1 MNPGQP
7 GAPENLTLAKELIQ
21 SARFGAAADALEQLL
36 AAEPEDGERAEALY
50 MLAVA
55 QRYGN
60 QPGKA
65 LATLDS
71 LLAENPEHARAHQER
86 GHAFLSLNRSEDA
99 APAYARA
106 VELNP
111 ALKASLKAL
120 VNLEERLG
128 RTEQARSARERL
140 DYLNR
145 LPAELVNVLDLIH
158 EDKLYKAERLCRD
171 YLQQHK
177 HHIEAMRM
185 LAEIGVRMGIYDDAE
200 FLLESCVEFAPEHVQ
215 ARIDYVNILIRKTRF
230 EKAREQAGRLLEL
243 QPGNPG
249 FQSTLAST
257 LVGLGRFD
265 EGIDLFNKVL
275 EDHPHRT
282 DLHVQV
288 GHARKTVG
296 LLDDAIGSYREA
308 YRRRPDFGDAY
319 WSLANTKTYRFT
331 DEEIDSIRRYA
342 DAPGVAVGD
351 RVPLCFA
358 GGKALED
365 RAEYAEAFACYE
377 KGNALKMR
385 QTGYRI
391 EKMEARVQAQ
401 VETCSRELFERRQG
415 AGFDC
420 RDPIFIVGLPRA
432 GSTLLEQVLASHS
445 MVDGTMELHNILAL
459 AQKLRGREPEQT
471 SRYPAILHELEQDYF
486 RRFGEQFIRDTRVYR
501 GDAPRF
507 IDKMPNNFLHVGL
520 IRLVLPNA
528 RVIDARRDP
537 MACCFSCFKQLFG
550 EGQEFTYG
558 LEQLGRYYR
567 AYVRLMDHWDRVLP
581 DFVLRVMH
589 EDVVNDLETQVR
601 RILDFCGLPF
611 EEACLNFHETERSVR
626 TPSSEQVRQPIYRS
640 GLEQWRNFEPWLEP
654 LKEALGPD
662 ILENR
667 HPETSVRHSLHPSLD
682 ATLRAA
688 TAVQIGRPADLS
700 GEGRNPG

>member
-7 GAPENLTLAKELIQ
+7 GASENLTLAKELIQ
-21 SARFGAAADALEQLL
+21 TARFGDAIRSLEQLL
-36 AAEPEDGERAEALY
+36 AGEPEDEERTEALY

-55 QRYGN
+55 QRYGS
-60 QPGKA
+60 QRSKA
-65 LATLDS
+65 LATLET
-71 LLAENPEHARAHQER
+71 LLAENPDHARACQER
-86 GHAFLSLNRSEDA
+86 GHLFLSLNRSEDA
-99 APAYARA
+99 ARAYARA

-120 VNLEERLG
+120 ANLEERLG
-128 RTEQARSARERL
+128 SMEQARPARERL
-140 DYLNR
+140 DYLNG
-145 LPAELVNVLDLIH
+145 LPAQLVNVLDLIH

-171 YLQQHK
+171 YLQQHR
-177 HHIEAMRM
+177 HHIEAMRL
-185 LAEIGVRMGIYDDAE
+185 LAEIGVRMSIYDDAE
-200 FLLESCVEFAPEHVQ
+200 FLLESCVEFAPDHVQ
-215 ARIDYVNILIRKTRF
+215 ARIDYVNILVRKTRF
-230 EKAREQAGRLLEL
+230 EKAHEQAGILLEQ

-265 EGIDLFNKVL
+265 EGIALYGKVL
-275 EDHPHRT
+275 DAHPGRA

-288 GHARKTVG
+288 GHAQKTVG
-296 LLDDAIGSYREA
+296 LLDESVQSYREA
-308 YRRRPDFGDAY
+308 YRRRPDYGDAY

-331 DEEIDSIRRYA
+331 DEEIGDIRRYA
-342 DAPGVAVGD
+342 EAPGVSVTD

-365 RAEYAEAFACYE
+365 RGKYAEAFACYE
-377 KGNALKMR
+377 KGNTLKLR
-385 QTGYRI
+385 QTGYRV

-401 VETCSRELFERRQG
+401 VETCTRELFERRQG
-415 AGFDC
+415 VGLDC
-420 RDPIFIVGLPRA
+420 PDPIFIVGLPRA
-432 GSTLLEQVLASHS
+432 GSTLLEQILASHS

-459 AQKLRGREPEQT
+459 AQKLRGREPEKS
-471 SRYPAILHELEQDYF
+471 SRYPAILHELEDDYF

-501 GDAPRF
+501 GAAPRF

-528 RVIDARRDP
+528 KVIDARREP
-537 MACCFSCFKQLFG
+537 MACCFSCYKQLFG

-558 LEQLGRYYR
+558 LQELGRYYR
-567 AYVRLMDHWDRVLP
+567 AYVRLMEHWDRVLP
-581 DFVLRVMH
+581 GFVLRVMH
-589 EDVVNDLETQVR
+589 EDVVDDLETQVR

-640 GLEQWRNFEPWLEP
+640 GLEQWRNFEPWLGP
-654 LKEALGPD
+654 LKEALGAELLPT
-662 ILENR
+662 R
-667 HPETSVRHSLHPSLD
+667 
-682 ATLRAA
+682 
-688 TAVQIGRPADLS
+688 GRT
-700 GEGRNPG
+700 

>member
-7 GAPENLTLAKELIQ
+7 GAPENLTLAKDLIQ

-36 AAEPEDGERAEALY
+36 AAEPEDDERVEALY

-60 QPGKA
+60 QPSAA
-65 LATLDS
+65 LATLGS
-71 LLAENPEHARAHQER
+71 LLADNPEHARAYQER
-86 GHAFLSLNRSEDA
+86 GHVFLSLNRSEDA

-120 VNLEERLG
+120 VNLEQRLG
-128 RTEQARSARERL
+128 RTEQAQLARERL
-140 DYLNR
+140 DFLNR

-275 EDHPHRT
+275 EDHPYRT

-296 LLDDAIGSYREA
+296 RLDDAIGSYREA
-308 YRRRPDFGDAY
+308 YRRRPDYGDAY
-319 WSLANTKTYRFT
+319 WSLANTKTYKFT

-342 DAPGVAVGD
+342 DAPGVSVAD

-365 RAEYAEAFACYE
+365 RGEYGEAFACYE
-377 KGNALKMR
+377 KGNGLKLR

-391 EKMEARVQAQ
+391 EKMEARVEAQ
-401 VETCSRELFERRQG
+401 VETCTGELFTRRQG
-415 AGFDC
+415 VGSDD
-420 RDPIFIVGLPRA
+420 RDPIFIVGLPRS

-459 AQKLRGREPEQT
+459 AQKLRGREPEKT
-471 SRYPAILHELEQDYF
+471 SRYPAILHELEEDYF
-486 RRFGEQFIRDTRVYR
+486 RRFGEQYIKDTRVYR
-501 GDAPRF
+501 GDAPLF

-537 MACCFSCFKQLFG
+537 MACCFSCYKQLFG

-558 LEQLGRYYR
+558 LQEVGRYYR

-581 DFVLRVMH
+581 GFVLRVMH

-640 GLEQWRNFEPWLEP
+640 GLEQWRNFEPWLDP
-654 LKEALGPD
+654 LKQALGP
-662 ILENR
+662 E
-667 HPETSVRHSLHPSLD
+667 
-682 ATLRAA
+682 
-688 TAVQIGRPADLS
+688 LS
-700 GEGRNPG
+700 GSTGSE